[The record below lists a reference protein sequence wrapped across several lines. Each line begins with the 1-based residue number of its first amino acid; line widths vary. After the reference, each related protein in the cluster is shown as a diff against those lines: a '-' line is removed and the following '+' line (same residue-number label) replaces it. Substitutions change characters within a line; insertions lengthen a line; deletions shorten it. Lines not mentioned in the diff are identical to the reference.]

1 MTKSSDKIDEVAD
14 ACRLH
19 GSDSIILLS
28 GVAGTGKTHLALAA
42 AIDVAGHPAF
52 VRQVQFHPSYTYED
66 FIEGLRPTS
75 SGGFVVESG
84 VFTDW
89 NDQALADPANRYV
102 LLVEELSRANV
113 NSVIG
118 ELMTY
123 LEHRGRQF
131 VLPLSRRTVTVAP
144 NLVILATMNPR
155 DRSALEIDDAL
166 IRRLRIIDCPPD
178 NEQLREML
186 AASLPAGDPEGIVS
200 SLEALFEGSRTAHPD
215 TFETEMPFGHGMF
228 AGVRDAD
235 DLVRLW
241 RQRIKHLLRR
251 PLVMPHP
258 FAETIES
265 LYPWRPAIAAA
276 PSGPPQ
282 VAATQPLPATAGAS
296 TQVEAPSSASPGT
309 GPAGRATESRIPP
322 GPSLATTEAVAPDT
336 PQPDDTG
343 GSQQA

>member
-1 MTKSSDKIDEVAD
+1 MTASADKIYEIAET
-14 ACRLH
+14 CSRH
-19 GSDSIILLS
+19 GGDSIILLS

-42 AIDVAGHPAF
+42 AIDVAGHPVF

-75 SGGFVVESG
+75 GGDFAVESG

-89 NDQALADPANRYV
+89 NDQALADPANTYV

-123 LEHRGRQF
+123 LEHRLRQF
-131 VLPLSRRTVTVAP
+131 VLPLSRRTITVAP

-166 IRRLRIIDCPPD
+166 IRRLRIVDCPPD

-186 AASLPAGDPEGIVS
+186 SATVPVDDPDGIVAT
-200 SLEALFEGSRTAHPD
+200 LEALFNGCRSAHPD
-215 TFETEMPFGHGMF
+215 TYETEMPFGHGMF
-228 AGVRDAD
+228 AGVRDVG
-235 DLVRLW
+235 DLERLW
-241 RQRIKHLLRR
+241 NQRIRHLLRR

-265 LYPWRPAIAAA
+265 LYPWKPTTAARGTAQVPTPTTQPSGAAQGATMESPAAQGASPTSAPAGDVEETLGEVGEPAAA
-276 PSGPPQ
+276 D
-282 VAATQPLPATAGAS
+282 
-296 TQVEAPSSASPGT
+296 ASPSVAQDLDNPGGT
-309 GPAGRATESRIPP
+309 
-322 GPSLATTEAVAPDT
+322 
-336 PQPDDTG
+336 
-343 GSQQA
+343 QQA

>member
-1 MTKSSDKIDEVAD
+1 VVHVTKSSDKVNEIAD
-14 ACRLH
+14 ACRRH

-28 GVAGTGKTHLALAA
+28 GVAGTGKTHLALGA

-75 SGGFVVESG
+75 SGGFAVESG
-84 VFTDW
+84 VFTEW

-186 AASLPAGDPEGIVS
+186 VASLPAGDPDGIVS
-200 SLEALFEGSRTAHPD
+200 SLETLFEGCRTAHPD
-215 TFETEMPFGHGMF
+215 TYETEMPFGHGMF
-228 AGVRDAD
+228 AGVRDTH

-241 RQRIKHLLRR
+241 SQRIKHLLRR

-265 LYPWRPAIAAA
+265 MYPWKPTMAAA
-276 PSGPPQ
+276 ASGQPQAGATPATLSASTQAGAPS
-282 VAATQPLPATAGAS
+282 AATAGAG
-296 TQVEAPSSASPGT
+296 PG
-309 GPAGRATESRIPP
+309 ATNPVPPP
-322 GPSLATTEAVAPDT
+322 GSTPATADPVASETAEPGESGPT
-336 PQPDDTG
+336 
-343 GSQQA
+343 QAT